1 MNTYGVIFDMDGVI
15 FNTEEV
21 WRDGYNVANK
31 IFGFDVDENYRKT
44 LCGKSE
50 EDIRKELYKKYPDKD
65 VDAYRDYVA
74 KYVNLKI
81 ETGEFQIKPY
91 FIEIISY
98 LKEKGYKTMLAT
110 SNTMQRAEKMFMK
123 KGLEIHDFFDSY
135 VFADEVDGKSKPDPY
150 IFHLAATKLGFK
162 AENCYVIEDSMNGI
176 EAAVKGGFKAIMD
189 VDLIEPND
197 YAKKHCINIIY
208 NLEELK
214 NIL

>member
-1 MNTYGVIFDMDGVI
+1 
-15 FNTEEV
+15 
-21 WRDGYNVANK
+21 
-31 IFGFDVDENYRKT
+31 
-44 LCGKSE
+44 
-50 EDIRKELYKKYPDKD
+50 
-65 VDAYRDYVA
+65 
-74 KYVNLKI
+74 
-81 ETGEFQIKPY
+81 
-91 FIEIISY
+91 
-98 LKEKGYKTMLAT
+98 MLAT

-135 VFADEVDGKSKPDPY
+135 VFADEVQGKSKPDPY